1 MKHTIGVLVE
11 NEFGVLARVA
21 GLFSGRGYN
30 IQSLTVAETV
40 NPSISRMTIVTD
52 GDDHMIEQIV
62 KQVGKLISVIKIQ
75 DMTATETI
83 DRILALA
90 KIKWDSRKGASLL
103 KNIKA
108 LKGRILEKNKVCVVA
123 EFTGNEETLNKV
135 LKTLK
140 PFGVLEFEKT
150 GTIAIE
156 RSRTK

>member
-75 DMTATETI
+75 DMTAEETI

-90 KIKWDSRKGASLL
+90 KIKWDARKGAILL
-103 KNIKA
+103 KKIKA
-108 LKGRILEKNKVCVVA
+108 LKGRILEKDKVCVVA
-123 EFTGNEETLNKV
+123 EFTGNEENLNKV
-135 LKTLK
+135 LVTLK

-156 RSRTK
+156 RSGK